1 VCDNASGSFTA
12 NVASSAAG
20 LLRDT
25 LASYGDQVGATLSQA
40 LHEGTK
46 AGSSSGVAASGS
58 SLIAQPTPRSE
69 FALTRG
75 VTLENETFR
84 SGLRLPKASREA
96 FEGMTIDQFLQ
107 TEHESQDDLVAE
119 YQNLDKGKKAVYG
132 KAHGDAT
139 RSNYETLFDSSWQ
152 SGNVEKATG
161 DLGVGPSN
169 DGNEVVKLLSD
180 PTFQPELW
188 TEGDSEEPYTISHE
202 EMQISQWYIQNTQAG
217 APQREQLR
225 HAVAAARTGRAYE
238 EFASIFDSIET
249 YQEDVWGYIRPLVE
263 AARQERLIA
272 EPTVTGDGPAVHR
285 LRMLVAHLQPLGLS
299 DSTTKA
305 LSRGRP
311 T

>member
-1 VCDNASGSFTA
+1 MCDNAQGSFPV

-25 LASYGDQVGATLSQA
+25 FSSYGNQVAATLSQA
-40 LHEGTK
+40 LHDGTK
-46 AGSSSGVAASGS
+46 AESSSGVAASGS
-58 SLIAQPTPRSE
+58 SLINQPTPRSE
-69 FALTRG
+69 FVLTRG
-75 VTLENETFR
+75 VTSENEAFR
-84 SGLRLPKASREA
+84 SGVRLPNASRES
-96 FEGMTIDQFLQ
+96 FEGMTVDQFLQ
-107 TEHESQDDLVAE
+107 TEHESQDDLFSK

-132 KAHGDAT
+132 KANGDVT
-139 RSNYETLFDSSWQ
+139 HSSYETLFNSTWQ
-152 SGNVEKATG
+152 PGNVDEAKG
-161 DLGVGPSN
+161 GLEFGPSN

-188 TEGDSEEPYTISHE
+188 TEGDSEKPYIVNEE

-238 EFASIFDSIET
+238 EFESIFDAIET

-272 EPTVTGDGPAVHR
+272 EPTTTRDGPAVHR
-285 LRMLVAHLQPLGLS
+285 LRMIVAHLQSFGLS
-299 DSTTKA
+299 DSA
-305 LSRGRP
+305 PEVPSRGRP

>member
-1 VCDNASGSFTA
+1 MCDNASGSFTA

-25 LASYGDQVGATLSQA
+25 FASYGDQVGATLSQA

-58 SLIAQPTPRSE
+58 SLINQPTPRSE
-69 FALTRG
+69 FALTKG

-84 SGLRLPKASREA
+84 SGLRVPEASQEA
-96 FEGMTIDQFLQ
+96 FEGMTLDQFLQ
-107 TEHESQDDLVAE
+107 NEHESQDDLVAE
-119 YQNLDKGKKAVYG
+119 YQNFDKGKKAVYG

-139 RSNYETLFDSSWQ
+139 RSNDDTLFNSSWQ
-152 SGNVEKATG
+152 SGNVEKVTG

-180 PTFQPELW
+180 PAFQPELW

-238 EFASIFDSIET
+238 EFASIFDAIET

-285 LRMLVAHLQPLGLS
+285 LRMLVAHLQPPGLS
-299 DSTTKA
+299 DSATKA